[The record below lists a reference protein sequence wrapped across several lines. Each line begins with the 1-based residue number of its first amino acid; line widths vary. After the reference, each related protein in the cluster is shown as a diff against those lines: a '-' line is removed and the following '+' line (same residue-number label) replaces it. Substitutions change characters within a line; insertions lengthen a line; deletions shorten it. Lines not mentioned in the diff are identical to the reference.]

1 MATVFIDNKREKK
14 YVELNMTDEKL
25 RQGSFI
31 KKKEEKT
38 VEASEPDAVEP
49 KSEEIHFE
57 WDLGEAIETSTV
69 PEKKA
74 IEAPQE
80 SESEPVTN
88 IQTYPMTTI
97 VFLKDGES
105 LNEGT
110 PEQRMKDAQGALLQQ
125 AQKQMEDSTLH
136 PEKTGKTKKRSGLR
150 RILGF

>member
-31 KKKEEKT
+31 KRKEEKT
-38 VEASEPDAVEP
+38 AEALEPDAVEP

-69 PEKKA
+69 PEKKV
-74 IEAPQE
+74 IEETPKE
-80 SESEPVTN
+80 PKPEPVTN
-88 IQTYPMTTI
+88 VQTYPMTTI

-110 PEQRMKDAQGALLQQ
+110 PEQRMKDAQ
-125 AQKQMEDSTLH
+125 AQKQVEDTVLH
-136 PEKTGKTKKRSGLR
+136 PEKTGETKKKRSGLR
-150 RILGF
+150 RILDF